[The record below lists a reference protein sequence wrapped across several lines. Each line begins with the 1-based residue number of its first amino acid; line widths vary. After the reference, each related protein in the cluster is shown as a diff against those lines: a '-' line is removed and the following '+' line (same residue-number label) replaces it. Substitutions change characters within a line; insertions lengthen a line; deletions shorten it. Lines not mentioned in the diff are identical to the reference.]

1 VTYRVHQFK
10 LSMTRDQD
18 RLEDFLNR
26 LDGEVVAIVPNVTP
40 VPATVVD
47 FVLIVEKLLD
57 PFDDEDR

>member
-1 VTYRVHQFK
+1 MTYRVHQFK

-47 FVLIVEKLLD
+47 FVLIIEKLLD